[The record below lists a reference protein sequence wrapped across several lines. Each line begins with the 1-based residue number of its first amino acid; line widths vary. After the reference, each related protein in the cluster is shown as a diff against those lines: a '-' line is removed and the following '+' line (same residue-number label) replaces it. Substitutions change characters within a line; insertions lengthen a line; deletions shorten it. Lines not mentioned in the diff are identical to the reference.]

1 MARPKK
7 NNIDPK
13 EQKRKDF
20 IKALEN
26 VGYSS
31 VEDVNI
37 NDFDIEDLAY
47 DLTEIKVIGREY
59 TVIPVY
65 IDMDF
70 TIYVAQSLY
79 TENNLEPPTYY
90 FFSKYEDEDITRFV
104 AGVKFSEF
112 DKAIRALP
120 DHCHYVDVAVQLKI
134 AKLLTF
140 VAFVRKVPEIEFDV
154 RKPDR
159 EKQIDNMYDML
170 KDLVFGYSD
179 KIHVR
184 EVKGFLCYVMTNTDF
199 RTLIGSEHLAIKKAL
214 ASDKNLITS
223 GNGRYDYKFSQ
234 DETSVMCIKVPADDK
249 EEISLYISYVE
260 NTEKPEEGILTEADM
275 TEIKEKL
282 ANKEKQAVTV

>member
-1 MARPKK
+1 MVRPKK
-7 NNIDPK
+7 SNTDPK
-13 EQKRKDF
+13 EQKRMDF
-20 IKALEN
+20 IQALKN

-31 VEDVNI
+31 VEDVDI
-37 NDFDIEDLAY
+37 NDFDIEDLTY
-47 DLTEIKVIGREY
+47 DLAEIKVMGREY

-65 IDMDF
+65 EDVDF

-79 TENNLEPPTYY
+79 TENSLEPPTYY

-140 VAFVRKVPEIEFDV
+140 VPFVRKVPEIDFDAK
-154 RKPDR
+154 KPDR
-159 EKQIDNMYDML
+159 EKQIDNMYGML

-199 RTLIGSEHLAIKKAL
+199 RTVIGGEHLAIKKAL
-214 ASDKNLITS
+214 AADKKLITS

-249 EEISLYISYVE
+249 EEISLYVSYVE
-260 NTEKPEEGILTEADM
+260 KADVKPQSDIDEKDM
-275 TEIKEKL
+275 AEIKEKL